1 MRDCARNKIKVW
13 YALRNVGT
21 SKDEWGNTK
30 DVTTY
35 GEPKELKIGVSAN
48 KGEASAQ
55 AFGADLRYD
64 REMVI
69 HDTSCPIDEYSR
81 LWVDEQNAFDSDKV
95 RTEGNSIVFDMNGI
109 TAEADDDALD
119 IKTSVLSV
127 KGVGDA
133 IAISVFKTHN
143 YEVAA
148 VSKSLNCIRYAI
160 RRVNVSR

>member
-1 MRDCARNKIKVW
+1 MRDLCKNKSTIY
-13 YALRNVGT
+13 YALRNIGAD
-21 SKDEWGNTK
+21 KDGWGNTK

-35 GEPKELKIGVSAN
+35 GEPTELKISVSAN

-64 REMVI
+64 REMVT
-69 HDTSCPIDEYSR
+69 HDMSCPIDEYSR
-81 LWVDEQNAFDSDKV
+81 LWLDGRKT
-95 RTEGNSIVFDMNGI
+95 TE
-109 TAEADDDALD
+109 
-119 IKTSVLSV
+119 
-127 KGVGDA
+127 
-133 IAISVFKTHN
+133 THN